1 MRFLMASCLF
11 SKFLL
16 LGEDAPRI
24 SEQETSFLD
33 KKGTLKHLDN
43 YTVIRIFGSTEQP
56 PLLPCHITDKMFVA
70 EVARQ
75 YSYWFHLF
83 QRKKKNSSFLCLGK

>member
-1 MRFLMASCLF
+1 MHVF
-11 SKFLL
+11 KFLL

-43 YTVIRIFGSTEQP
+43 HTVIIIFGSMEQP
-56 PLLPCHITDKMFVA
+56 PLLPCHIMEKMFVV
-70 EVARQ
+70 EVACQ
-75 YSYWFHLF
+75 YIYWFNLF
-83 QRKKKNSSFLCLGK
+83 QRKKRK